1 LNKHVSFEETNSLLT
16 HLFLMHIFPIP
27 HVVPSAPAEVPIAK
41 QDVPFEFTHQ
51 SEVQIDDNCLYYI
64 NNNKNNFVLYLD

>member
-1 LNKHVSFEETNSLLT
+1 
-16 HLFLMHIFPIP
+16 MHIFPIP

-41 QDVPFEFTHQ
+41 HDVPFEFTHQ

-64 NNNKNNFVLYLD
+64 NNNKNNFVLYLDYIYSNNNYSTII

>member
-1 LNKHVSFEETNSLLT
+1 MKKTFNTITSNF
-16 HLFLMHIFPIP
+16 IQI
-27 HVVPSAPAEVPIAK
+27 